1 MDIAPLDWF
10 ILGAYLVIIT
20 GIGLFVGLRVRQS
33 GDYFLGGRR
42 FGPWLMIGQSFG
54 VGTHAEMPVALAGA
68 VYSIGASAIWFQ
80 WKNLFITPFYWIMAP
95 IFRRIRR
102 TTMAEFTEDRYGS
115 WMGAIYIVFA
125 LCFFIINT
133 GSMLKG
139 AGKVISQ
146 AAGGTVD
153 ANEIVVAMT
162 VMFILYSFVGGLI
175 AAAWTD
181 LFQGALII
189 LLSFMLIPL
198 GWTVVGGLDGM
209 KASLEPFRF
218 SLATPSGIG
227 PWVILMLT
235 VNGLVGI
242 MAQPHQ
248 LATVGTGRDERTCRI
263 GMLFGNFV
271 KRVCTVGWALVGL
284 IVAAM
289 VAQGLAD
296 GASLGDPENAFGFA
310 CRQLLFPG
318 ALGLLIASILAANMS
333 TCSAFLVSSGA
344 LFTEGLYRRR
354 LVPGRPD
361 RHYLWI
367 GRISGFVIT
376 MLGVLYA
383 LFLIQSVLY
392 TFLLTETLATFV
404 GISILGG
411 IIWPR
416 ANRWGALAS
425 LLTALTTNFLLYY
438 VTGQRLDHWD
448 ANVFLA
454 ALLAGIG
461 ALVVVSLVTPPEPA
475 ESLSSFFGR
484 LQVPSDEPGPITA
497 PGDVDNPLPPGA
509 AFPHHRSAETRRPGT
524 TVFDVEP
531 AGHAAAALATDR
543 PLLLVNLLRLRAAAA
558 GRGWRAYREDL
569 GGFVL
574 GWAMVLALVAAT
586 IGFLSGGEIPNP

>member
-1 MDIAPLDWF
+1 MNISTLDWT
-10 ILGAYLVIIT
+10 ILIAYLVIIT
-20 GIGLFVGLRVRQS
+20 AIGLIVGARVRQS
-33 GDYFLGGRR
+33 GEYFLGGRR

-68 VYSIGASAIWFQ
+68 VYTSGASAIWFQ

-95 IFRRIRR
+95 VFRRVRR

-139 AGKVISQ
+139 AAKVISQ
-146 AAGGTVD
+146 AVGGGVGV
-153 ANEIVVAMT
+153 NEIVIAMT
-162 VMFILYSFVGGLI
+162 VMFILYSFVGGLV

-181 LFQGALII
+181 LFQGFLII
-189 LLSFMLIPL
+189 VLSFMLVPL
-198 GWTVVGGLDGM
+198 GWQVVGGLEGM

-227 PWVILMLT
+227 PWVIAMLT

-263 GMLFGNFV
+263 GMLYGNMV
-271 KRVCTVGWALVGL
+271 KRVCTVGWAFVGL

-289 VAQGLAD
+289 IAQGHGD
-296 GASLGDPENAFGFA
+296 ASLLGDAENAFGFA
-310 CRQLLFPG
+310 CRMLLFPG

-333 TCSAFLVSSGA
+333 TCSAFLVDSGA
-344 LFTEGLYRRR
+344 LFTEGLYRQR
-354 LVPGRPD
+354 LRPNRPD
-361 RHYLWI
+361 RHYLWV
-367 GRISGFVIT
+367 GRISGFAIT

-383 LFLIQSVLY
+383 MFLIESVLY

-404 GISILGG
+404 GISVLGG
-411 IIWPR
+411 IVWPR

-425 LLTALTTNFLLYY
+425 LLVSLVVNFLLYAI
-438 VTGQRLDHWD
+438 TDQRLDFWD

-454 ALLAGIG
+454 ALLAGIA
-461 ALVVVSLVTPPEPA
+461 ALVVVSLMTRPEPRDKIDA
-475 ESLSSFFGR
+475 FFGR
-484 LQVPSDEPGPITA
+484 LRTSSD
-497 PGDVDNPLPPGA
+497 D
-509 AFPHHRSAETRRPGT
+509 
-524 TVFDVEP
+524 
-531 AGHAAAALATDR
+531 DR
-543 PLLLVNLLRLRAAAA
+543 DDPLLLVNLLAPGRGAA

-569 GGFVL
+569 GGFLISWVI
-574 GWAMVLALVAAT
+574 VIVLVAGTAL
-586 IGFLSGGEIPNP
+586 FLAM

>member
-1 MDIAPLDWF
+1 MKIAPLDWAV
-10 ILGAYLVIIT
+10 LVAYLVIIT
-20 GIGLFVGLRVRQS
+20 LIGLIVGARVRRT
-33 GDYFLGGRR
+33 GEYFLGGRR

-68 VYSIGASAIWFQ
+68 VYQVGASAIWYQ

-95 IFRRIRR
+95 VFRRIRR
-102 TTMAEFTEDRYGS
+102 TTMVEFTEDRYGP

-125 LCFFIINT
+125 LCYFIINT

-146 AAGGTVD
+146 ATGGTLA

-162 VMFILYSFVGGLI
+162 VMFILYSFVGGLV

-181 LFQGALII
+181 LFQGFLII
-189 LLSFMLIPL
+189 VLSFMLVPL
-198 GWTVVGGLDGM
+198 GWQVVGGLDGM

-218 SLATPSGIG
+218 SLATLSGIG
-227 PWVILMLT
+227 PWVIAILT

-248 LATVGTGRDERTCRI
+248 LATVGTGRDERTCRV
-263 GMLFGNFV
+263 GMFYGNFV

-289 VAQGLAD
+289 VAQGRTDAAL
-296 GASLGDPENAFGFA
+296 LTDPENAFGVA

-318 ALGLLIASILAANMS
+318 ALGLMIAAILAANMS
-333 TCSAFLVSSGA
+333 TCSAFLVDAGA

-354 LVPGRPD
+354 LVRNRPD
-361 RHYLWI
+361 RHYLSV
-367 GRISGFVIT
+367 GRISGFAIT

-383 LFLIQSVLY
+383 VFLIESVLY

-404 GISILGG
+404 GISVLGG
-411 IIWPR
+411 IVWPR

-425 LLTALTTNFLLYY
+425 LVSALATNFLLYSL
-438 VTGQRLDHWD
+438 TGQRLDHWE

-454 ALLAGIG
+454 ALAVGIA
-461 ALVVVSLVTPPEPA
+461 ALVVVSALTRPEPA
-475 ESLSSFFGR
+475 ESIQSFFGR
-484 LQVPSDEPGPITA
+484 LQTSSD
-497 PGDVDNPLPPGA
+497 GDG
-509 AFPHHRSAETRRPGT
+509 EG
-524 TVFDVEP
+524 
-531 AGHAAAALATDR
+531 GR
-543 PLLLVNLLRLRAAAA
+543 PLLLVNLLRLRPAAA
-558 GRGWRAYREDL
+558 GRGWRAFHEDL
-569 GGFVL
+569 GGFGLAWVL
-574 GWAMVLALVAAT
+574 VVALVAAT
-586 IGFLSGGEIPNP
+586 ALVLAM